1 MLCSILP
8 TGGICLHSGDIL
20 NILFHGRREASWRAY
35 LPIFIVLSSF
45 ATIGIL
51 NRGVFKELYL
61 IVLLAIS
68 IAQIRYRTLV
78 GWIVLLVCSLAYTG
92 VAVYQVLVVFLNS
105 ATGINVRAYS
115 VLFLVCGLASALAL
129 LAYRPWR
136 AAETK
141 LS

>member
-1 MLCSILP
+1 
-8 TGGICLHSGDIL
+8 LHSGEIL
-20 NILFHGRREASWRAY
+20 NTFFHSRREASWRAY

-61 IVLLAIS
+61 IALLAIS

-78 GWIVLLVCSLAYTG
+78 GWIVLLACSLAYTG
-92 VAVYQVLVVFLNS
+92 VAVYQVLIVFLNS

-129 LAYRPWR
+129 LAYGPWR